1 MQKLTNA
8 RTIVTRFILDV
19 WQGSE
24 YAFALHNNFV
34 RDKVWKF
41 SRIILSKK
49 QFRSWNFSP
58 SCKDFWCHGWSTVHE
73 EQFYYLKS
81 WRHTY
86 IFKPIA
92 LIARGTEFLNW
103 VLQKPF
109 DDGSFRAGIGEF
121 HT

>member
-8 RTIVTRFILDV
+8 RIIVTRFILDV

-24 YAFALHNNFV
+24 YAFALHN
-34 RDKVWKF
+34 
-41 SRIILSKK
+41 K

-58 SCKDFWCHGWSTVHE
+58 SSKDFWCHGWSTVHE

-86 IFKPIA
+86 IFKPIV
-92 LIARGTEFLNW
+92 LIAHGTEFLDW